1 MAKVWNRIATAC
13 VVAALPLTLLTLQG
27 CKFRSL
33 NGSLNSEP
41 GPGNVEFTGF
51 DLKTRDGRKAADFF
65 TDVNGAVYIGEIS
78 FVRKPGKI
86 ITNNASFFEGKA
98 IETVLADLEKS
109 LQPGQVPQHYA
120 FKGCKKERQS
130 EINNALLA
138 AFKSDKTDLKDAFVA
153 NYSRVW
159 KTDGKLNSTEEQDC
173 LKTLLSKQE
182 MEFSFFI
189 KPSETGGQGRQILVV
204 RAGNNEKP
212 AVFES
217 LHEIKPGR
225 VIVILRNDS
234 WGRAKPKLAILP
246 TDRPFN
252 EQEQT
257 EALFAHG
264 WINPAL
270 PLRDNAL
277 ADAILRGRPKT
288 LVDLSA
294 RFAALSHYGDI
305 AGATAKG
312 VVGLMVVA
320 GFGVAATTT
329 PAVVHAVA
337 TAMTSHTFAAAQIA
351 PVVPFVQ
358 GVSSGLKGICD
369 LAGVSE
375 KADLDEKGG
384 VWKRRE
390 KYCFVINLIF
400 GVTTAAQ
407 AFAMTPIAR
416 QAIGG
421 AFQAAVAQAPA
432 VADNFKALDPQQ
444 VNDAVNAAN
453 RFYSDVKAQLD
464 SLALGLTNLQAVGYA
479 SARTLFNAVENIS
492 SQLEKVPGLHGALDK
507 YETMRGM
514 TYGMSLFERAG
525 YRCNTVL
532 DLQQLK
538 LGNNKITQML
548 NWPGCFK
555 FLRSVYVGGSKRAGL
570 IDEEKLWRDF
580 AVSDPLNEGTAKPDS
595 AVPVADESAADPVV
609 AAESKDTAAGA
620 RLKQIITGKDGKSV
634 LLRSAD
640 TEPWKTSGNDQAI
653 YDKLGNKI
661 WNDIESCETELRSA
675 RDAKPELN
683 LCGPK
688 QSNAC
693 LYKCARSAL
702 HQIRNTYFP
711 IGFLYCLETREEG
724 SKQSC
729 TFKYDLAS
737 DDGFSMSNAIQ
748 SGIAEPPER
757 LPDEDYE

>member
-1 MAKVWNRIATAC
+1 MAKLSNSGAAAFVM
-13 VVAALPLTLLTLQG
+13 AALALTTITLQA
-27 CKFRSL
+27 CKFRSM
-33 NGSLNSEP
+33 NGTLNSEP
-41 GPGNVEFTGF
+41 SPGDVEFTGF
-51 DLKTRDGRKAADFF
+51 DLKTRGGREAADFF
-65 TDVNGAVYIGEIS
+65 NDVNGAVYIGEIS
-78 FVRKPGKI
+78 FVRKRDKI
-86 ITNNASFFEGKA
+86 ITNNPSFFEGEA

-109 LQPGQVPQHYA
+109 LQPGQTPQHFA

-138 AFKSDKTDLKDAFVA
+138 AFKSDRTDLKDAFVA

-159 KTDGKLNSTEEQDC
+159 KTEDLSSDKESDC
-173 LKTLLSKQE
+173 LKTLLSKE
-182 MEFSFFI
+182 ELEFSFFI
-189 KPSETGGQGRQILVV
+189 KPPETNGQSRQLLVV

-217 LHEIKPGR
+217 LHPIPQGR

-234 WGRAKPKLAILP
+234 WGRSKPKIAILP

-252 EQEQT
+252 EEEQM
-257 EALFAHG
+257 EALYAHG

-288 LVDLSA
+288 LADLSG

-305 AGATAKG
+305 GGAAAKG
-312 VVGLMVVA
+312 AVGILVVA
-320 GFGVAATTT
+320 GFGMAATTA
-329 PAVVHAVA
+329 PAVVHAVT
-337 TAMTSHTFAAAQIA
+337 TAMTSHTFGAAQLA

-358 GVSSGLKGICD
+358 GVTSGLKGICD
-369 LAGVSE
+369 LAEVSK

-390 KYCFVINLIF
+390 KYCFVINLLF

-421 AFQAAVAQAPA
+421 AFQAAIAQAPA
-432 VADNFKALDPQQ
+432 ITDNLKSLDPQQ
-444 VNDAVNAAN
+444 VNNAVNAAD
-453 RFYSDVKAQLD
+453 RFHSDIKALLD

-479 SARTLFNAVENIS
+479 SARTLFNAVENIT
-492 SQLEKVPGLHGALDK
+492 SQLEKVPGLHEALDK
-507 YETMRGM
+507 YETMRGL
-514 TYGMSLFERAG
+514 TYGMSIVERAS

-538 LGNNKITQML
+538 LGNNAVTRML
-548 NWPGCFK
+548 NWPGCFR
-555 FLRSVYVGGSKRAGL
+555 FLRAAYVAEGKRAGL
-570 IDEEKLWRDF
+570 IDDQKLWRDF
-580 AVSDPLNEGTAKPDS
+580 AASDPLSENKTKL
-595 AVPVADESAADPVV
+595 ESMTFSDTESTTDPIA
-609 AAESKDTAAGA
+609 AAEAKNTAAGA
-620 RLKQIITGKDGKSV
+620 RLKQIITSEKGKSA
-634 LLRSAD
+634 LLRSAAQ
-640 TEPWKTSGNDQAI
+640 EPWSKSGNDDAA
-653 YDKLGNKI
+653 YNELGRKI
-661 WNDIESCETELRSA
+661 WKDIESCEVEVRQA

-688 QSNAC
+688 QSKAC
-693 LYKCARSAL
+693 LYTCARSAL

-711 IGFLYCLETREEG
+711 IEYLYCLEAKAEG
-724 SKQSC
+724 TTESC
-729 TFKYDLAS
+729 TFKYDIAS
-737 DDGFSMSNAIQ
+737 DDGISLPGAVK
-748 SGIAEPPER
+748 SGTAER
-757 LPDEDYE
+757 FPDDDDN